1 MDSWVRK
8 FKRYYHLAKEL
19 LSKMPTANNFQLNIN
34 FENESLKA
42 STTPEDKA
50 TVEFIVVMRRYLNS
64 ASPIYYRTVWGNILK
79 ECGQELSGEV
89 VTRMEAVMTSIE
101 KGALSYVENEQ
112 EITAR
117 KIYEIMEAGEYFGS
131 DLEARDHLA
140 RMFSMP
146 VAQSLYW
153 WMFHSYIVNAF
164 GILWELMNIIQELE
178 KKNCLS
184 QLEKAQEPQCIF
196 CLTTDGPFTTE
207 EHIIPEALGNDE
219 LVLAKGM
226 VCDKCQTVLSELDQE
241 FGNWPP
247 MAFAKIQYGF
257 MTKKGKLPTAIFDNT
272 SLELTRPGH
281 ILIKDK
287 TQSVP
292 LVNESAQPGEQVKF
306 TIEMKARVDAKKI
319 VREVYKMGLEVAALA
334 LGHEVACSS
343 RYEAAR
349 AFVLGNGPCPNDV
362 LFLVRETPKQGI
374 QVQFLD
380 HETGSLVFIAIHE
393 AVFLVNLEA
402 HTQLK
407 LTPEI
412 ASAGFV
418 FLPTGVAGDWQRLY
432 KDLLEVATIAAQ
444 EEDYKTVV
452 QVSKIALKY
461 AFDEGSIG
469 EIARTRA
476 DLGNAY
482 MALGEFDEAQAV
494 YDDALQM
501 NSKRT
506 KLSPDLLQE
515 ILNNQAFAY
524 LQTGKINLA
533 IRNLNRSLQLASTNA
548 ATWALRGLANIYR
561 ERYDWALADCERSL
575 ELEQDNPFTLINQ
588 GLALVRLGRY
598 EDGVSAY
605 NRSLELNPDDPTA
618 LSNRGIAKYE
628 LGRFDQSLNDLD
640 RSLQLRPDDPA
651 TLTSRGNTYA
661 AMGMA
666 DEALADYQRSVEL
679 RRDDPTTLYNLGVA
693 LSNRYRHEDAINA
706 FTQSIQ
712 LRPAYAPA
720 YINRSLCYDE
730 LGRYDEALA
739 DLDYAISMQPSMWQA
754 FFNRGV
760 VLAHLGRTEDA
771 LIAGLEALALEPDE
785 PHLIRN
791 VALILYQLKRP
802 NEALPY
808 LDRLLEFQLDITRTL
823 SLRALVYL
831 QLANRPAALEDL
843 KAVHEHQP
851 YDAGILYNVA
861 CAYSQMGDRVA
872 ALTNL
877 ETAMKADEK
886 FREQAQEDED
896 FAPLRDD
903 PEFRDLVGLPPI

>member
-1 MDSWVRK
+1 
-8 FKRYYHLAKEL
+8 
-19 LSKMPTANNFQLNIN
+19 
-34 FENESLKA
+34 
-42 STTPEDKA
+42 
-50 TVEFIVVMRRYLNS
+50 
-64 ASPIYYRTVWGNILK
+64 
-79 ECGQELSGEV
+79 
-89 VTRMEAVMTSIE
+89 
-101 KGALSYVENEQ
+101 
-112 EITAR
+112 
-117 KIYEIMEAGEYFGS
+117 MEAGEYFGS
-131 DLEARDHLA
+131 DSQARDHLA

-164 GILWELMNIIQELE
+164 RILWELMNIVQELE

-184 QLEKAQEPQCIF
+184 RAEEVHEPQCIF
-196 CLTTDGPFTTE
+196 CLSTDGPFTTE
-207 EHIIPEALGNDE
+207 EHIVPEALGNDE

-241 FGNWPP
+241 FGDWPP
-247 MAFAKIQYGF
+247 MAFDKIQYGF

-272 SLELTRPGH
+272 RLELTRPGH

-292 LVNESAQPGEQVKF
+292 LVNEPAQPGEQVKF
-306 TIEMKARVDAKKI
+306 TIEMQARIDAKKI

-343 RYEAAR
+343 RYAAAR

-362 LFLVRETPKQGI
+362 LFLVRGTPQQGI

-380 HETGSLVFIAIHE
+380 HETDSLVFIAIHE
-393 AVFLVNLEA
+393 SVFLVNLES

-412 ASAGFV
+412 AGAEFV

-432 KDLLEVATIAAQ
+432 KELLGVATIAAQ
-444 EEDYKTVV
+444 EEDYRTVV
-452 QVSKIALKY
+452 RVYEIALKC
-461 AFDEGSIG
+461 AFEEGSTG

-476 DLGNAY
+476 NLGNAY
-482 MALGEFDEAQAV
+482 MALGKFDEAQVV
-494 YDDALQM
+494 YDATLQM
-501 NSKRT
+501 NSNRK

-533 IRNLNRSLQLASTNA
+533 IRNLNRSLQIDSTNA
-548 ATWALRGLANIYR
+548 AAWALHGLANIYR
-561 ERYDWALADCERSL
+561 ERYD
-575 ELEQDNPFTLINQ
+575 
-588 GLALVRLGRY
+588 LAL
-598 EDGVSAY
+598 
-605 NRSLELNPDDPTA
+605 
-618 LSNRGIAKYE
+618 K
-628 LGRFDQSLNDLD
+628 DLD
-640 RSLQLRPDDPA
+640 RSLQMRPDDPT
-651 TLTSRGNTYA
+651 TLTSRGNTCA
-661 AMGMA
+661 ALGME

-693 LSNRYRHEDAINA
+693 LSNRDRHEDAISA

-712 LRPAYAPA
+712 LRPTYALA
-720 YINRSLCYDE
+720 YINRGLCYDE
-730 LGRYDEALA
+730 LGHYDEALA
-739 DLDYAISMQPSMWQA
+739 DLDHAVSMQPPMWQA
-754 FFNRGV
+754 FFDRGV

-785 PHLIRN
+785 PQLMRN

-808 LDRLLEFQLDITRTL
+808 LDRLLELQSDKNQTL

-831 QLANRPAALEDL
+831 QLENPPAALEDL
-843 KAVHEHQP
+843 KIVREHQP
-851 YDAGILYNVA
+851 YEARVLYSIA

-872 ALTNL
+872 ALANL

-886 FREQAQEDED
+886 FREQAQDDED

-903 PEFRDLVGLPPI
+903 PEFRELVGLPPI